1 MKFKTKDLA
10 VIAMSVSLIAV
21 GAMIRIPSPVTSYF
35 TLQLPFVIMVA
46 VILGSKK
53 AGIAALVY
61 ALGGLLGI
69 PWFAAGGGI
78 TYLFKPTFGF
88 IMSFVLAGLIAGYS
102 KKVKHEWQK
111 YGLTLLA
118 TGVVWLYG
126 MLHYTLV
133 LKLTS
138 GTDLTYLAAVVGIL
152 SPDFYMDLILTLVF
166 TKIGKRIE
174 KGVALS

>member
-69 PWFAAGGGI
+69 PCCGRWN
-78 TYLFKPTFGF
+78 YL
-88 IMSFVLAGLIAGYS
+88 LI
-102 KKVKHEWQK
+102 
-111 YGLTLLA
+111 
-118 TGVVWLYG
+118 
-126 MLHYTLV
+126 
-133 LKLTS
+133 
-138 GTDLTYLAAVVGIL
+138 
-152 SPDFYMDLILTLVF
+152 
-166 TKIGKRIE
+166 
-174 KGVALS
+174 